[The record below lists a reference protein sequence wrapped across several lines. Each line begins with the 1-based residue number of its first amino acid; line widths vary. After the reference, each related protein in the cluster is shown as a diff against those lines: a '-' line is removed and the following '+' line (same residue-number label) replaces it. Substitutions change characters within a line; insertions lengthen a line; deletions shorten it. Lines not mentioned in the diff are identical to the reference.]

1 MTIIFVM
8 ETITLKYLLAGS
20 KARLGITSRAGFTG
34 LTKSVN
40 RVQGES
46 GLTNEHFTPAVL
58 PGTVREIVPGTIL
71 VMAPQVAVG
80 LDNASWQRP
89 RKFFDNLVAAGI
101 PCLALSGVDDLPD
114 FLVRFAERT
123 STFIFGSRFDENL
136 LASRLSG
143 LLREKLHRRL
153 SVQGA
158 LVNVCGR
165 GVLITGVS
173 GAGKTTL
180 ALELARRGHKW
191 IADDAVE
198 IEKRQGGRLYGRS
211 QALVRNLLEIKGTGV
226 LPVQDL
232 LPATCIADETPVDM
246 VAEICRDARP
256 FVPTPYGGWSG
267 RRIMGVRLP
276 LFRIPWANDRGG
288 RLESIVRIISGGA
301 A

>member
-1 MTIIFVM
+1 M
-8 ETITLKYLLAGS
+8 ETVTLKYLLAGS
-20 KARLGITSRAGFTG
+20 KARLGVTRRAGIGG
-34 LTKSVN
+34 LTKGVS
-40 RVQGES
+40 RVQGENCLAN
-46 GLTNEHFTPAVL
+46 GHFSPAVL
-58 PGTVREIVPGTIL
+58 SGTVREIVQGTIL
-71 VMAPQVAVG
+71 VMAPKVVAELDGAAREMRRQILETLPAVG
-80 LDNASWQRP
+80 IS
-89 RKFFDNLVAAGI
+89 
-101 PCLALSGVDDLPD
+101 CLALSGVDDLPD
-114 FLVRFAERT
+114 FLVRFAERS
-123 STFIFGSRFDENL
+123 STFVFGSRFDENL
-136 LASRLSG
+136 LASRLCG

-211 QALVRNLLEIKGTGV
+211 QALVKNLLEIKGTGV

-232 LPATCIADETPVDM
+232 LPANCIADETSLDM
-246 VAEICRDARP
+246 VAEICRGACPR
-256 FVPTPYGGWSG
+256 VPMPDGRSG

-276 LFRIPWANDRGG
+276 LFRISWANDRGG
-288 RLESIVRIISGGA
+288 RLESTARIITGGA